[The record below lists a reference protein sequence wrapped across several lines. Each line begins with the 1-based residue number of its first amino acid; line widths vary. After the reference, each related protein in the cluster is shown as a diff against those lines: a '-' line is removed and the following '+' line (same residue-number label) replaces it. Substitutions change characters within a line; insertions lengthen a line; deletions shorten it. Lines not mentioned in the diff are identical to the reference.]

1 MLCDGTKL
9 AALEPAPADA
19 CIVVTLTLN
28 GGQRSPV
35 RPVRLLP
42 VVCAP
47 PYAIWGASIEG
58 VVKEWDEPRL
68 TPCPTAPPPYPAL
81 SGGPFLFLSVPRA
94 TIRASRCFF
103 SITFC
108 MSSLCLQSSSSV
120 SVGGWKLPPPPDDV
134 PVPPVPPVLLVV
146 LVVLSICALL
156 SELKFP
162 ADPPLPPPPLALN
175 PRWLGLTACDCCSSP
190 IVSVFV
196 PPDESIFICSSMFM
210 AGRLS
215 KNRCSITESRSEN
228 VKSDS
233 FSRFSLSSGWAT
245 SSISSSMNEASALHR
260 FDTSC
265 FTMSDGLATGS
276 FSRRSIC
283 SSTIFASFSVSSE
296 NWFCVWQ

>member
-42 VVCAP
+42 V
-47 PYAIWGASIEG
+47 
-58 VVKEWDEPRL
+58 
-68 TPCPTAPPPYPAL
+68 
-81 SGGPFLFLSVPRA
+81 
-94 TIRASRCFF
+94 
-103 SITFC
+103 
-108 MSSLCLQSSSSV
+108 SSSSV

-175 PRWLGLTACDCCSSP
+175 PRWLGLTACDCSSP

-276 FSRRSIC
+276 FSSRSIC